1 MTRTF
6 FPDSAALMSPRTAKY
21 VEAMIREG
29 DNFDYHQWL
38 ERVREEEAEAKQAQA
53 RATSGEFAASETSRS
68 VRQIVRRPNPRLQLE
83 TKTRSSSSLRPHRQA
98 KSQTPNARL
107 FRWLE
112 KIHRASG
119 EFQTSRRRDA
129 VYVFLGPCSKSLT
142 HYKVRRR
149 TTRLLRHAFRFAGLP
164 FEKNTDPFTAV
175 IRCTSGR
182 KIDGKTVSKYGRALR
197 YAARHKEPNM
207 RLKTFMTKTG
217 GVNACAK
224 LYAKYYGRRT
234 RRS

>member
-53 RATSGEFAASETSRS
+53 RATSGEFAASGPPSTPDS
-68 VRQIVRRPNPRLQLE
+68 RPNPRLQLE
-83 TKTRSSSSLRPHRQA
+83 TKTRTPIALRPHRQA
-98 KSQTPNARL
+98 QSKSPNARL

-112 KIHRASG
+112 KIYRASG

-129 VYVFLGPCSKSLT
+129 VYVFLGHVFEIVD

-197 YAARHKEPNM
+197 YSGRHKEPNM
-207 RLKTFMTKTG
+207 GLKTFMTKTG
-217 GVNACAK
+217 GINACAN

-234 RRS
+234 RHS

>member
-53 RATSGEFAASETSRS
+53 RATSGEFAASGPPSTPDS
-68 VRQIVRRPNPRLQLE
+68 RPNPRLQLE
-83 TKTRSSSSLRPHRQA
+83 TKIRTPIAPRRLH
-98 KSQTPNARL
+98 SQPKNQTSEARL

-112 KIHRASG
+112 KVHRASG

-129 VYVFLGPCSKSLT
+129 VYVFLGLVFEIVE

-149 TTRLLRHAFRFAGLP
+149 TGRLLRHACRFAGLP
-164 FEKNTDPFTAV
+164 FEKNMDPFTAV
-175 IRCTSGR
+175 IRCTSGL
-182 KIDGKTVSKYGRALR
+182 KIDGKTVSKYARALR
-197 YAARHKEPNM
+197 YASRRKDPDL
-207 RLKTFMTKTG
+207 RLKTFMKEAG
-217 GVNACAK
+217 GVNACAN
-224 LYAKYYGRRT
+224 LYAKHFGRGHTVKVR
-234 RRS
+234 